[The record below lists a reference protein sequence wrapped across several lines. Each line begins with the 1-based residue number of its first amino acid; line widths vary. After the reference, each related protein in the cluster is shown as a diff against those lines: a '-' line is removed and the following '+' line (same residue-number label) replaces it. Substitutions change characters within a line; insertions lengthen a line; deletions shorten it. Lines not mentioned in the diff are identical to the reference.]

1 MDLAAGTGGVVMA
14 KRNRTDAAAVDGQ
27 TTPDL
32 DLEHVR
38 GQEGAKRVLEIAAA
52 GGHPILLAGPQSSG
66 KTMLARCL
74 PGILPPPSEE
84 ERAEIAEVYRRA
96 GLQPPAGAP
105 VRAPH
110 FSTRPTALGGGRR
123 PGEVEL
129 ARGGVLV
136 LDDLPAF
143 GKRSLRV
150 IRQALEDQRYPR
162 PHDPGCDCDG
172 CGTRARTF
180 VVATMRSCPC
190 GHANDRPRTCSCA
203 PWEKRRYWAPIEE
216 LFLDLVHVHVEVPG
230 LYLSELRAGPGER
243 SADVAERVREARDR
257 QFRRD
262 DQTTFNAHL
271 RPWAL
276 PKFCKP
282 DNQGMKLLDR
292 AFDVHG
298 LTVREVG
305 VTLRVARTI
314 ADLAGSD
321 TVRAS
326 HVAEALQYRRWSTL
340 ARQGMKAEA
349 EGEGK

>member
-1 MDLAAGTGGVVMA
+1 MSTGDRRTRDRAGT
-14 KRNRTDAAAVDGQ
+14 
-27 TTPDL
+27 TTAPDL
-32 DLEHVR
+32 DLAHVR
-38 GQEGAKRVLEIAAA
+38 GQEGAKRALEIAAA
-52 GGHPILLAGPQSSG
+52 GAHPILVIGPQGAG
-66 KTMLARCL
+66 KTMLARAL

-84 ERAEIAEVYRRA
+84 ERVEIAEIYHRA
-96 GLQPPAGAP
+96 NLEPPAGAP

-110 FSTRPTALGGGRR
+110 FSTRPTALGGRRR
-123 PGEVEL
+123 PGEVKL

-150 IRQALEDQRYPR
+150 IRQALEDQRYPA
-162 PHDPGCDCDG
+162 PHTPGCDCDT
-172 CGTRARTF
+172 CDTRARTF

-190 GHANDRPRTCSCA
+190 GHSNDRPRVCSCA

-216 LFLDLVHVHVEVPG
+216 LFLDLLHLHAEVPG
-230 LYLSELRAGPGER
+230 LYLAELRAGPGER
-243 SADVAERVREARDR
+243 SVAVAARVAEARDR
-257 QFRRD
+257 QLRRPGQD
-262 DQTTFNAHL
+262 TLNGHL

-282 DNQGMKLLDR
+282 DKQGTKLLDR
-292 AFDVHG
+292 AVEVHG

-321 TVRAS
+321 TVRTT

-340 ARQGMKAEA
+340 ARQGMKAE
-349 EGEGK
+349 GEGT

>member
-1 MDLAAGTGGVVMA
+1 MA
-14 KRNRTDAAAVDGQ
+14 KRDRTVATGADRP

-38 GQEGAKRVLEIAAA
+38 GQEGAKRALEIAAA

-66 KTMLARCL
+66 KTMLARAL
-74 PGILPPPSEE
+74 RGILPPPNEE
-84 ERAEIAEVYRRA
+84 ERVEIAEVYRRA
-96 GLQPPAGAP
+96 NLEPPAGAP

-110 FSTRPTALGGGRR
+110 FSTRTTALGGRRR

-150 IRQALEDQRYPR
+150 IRQALEDQRYPT
-162 PHDPGCDCDG
+162 PQTPGCDCDN
-172 CGTRARTF
+172 CDTRARTF

-190 GHANDRPRTCSCA
+190 GHANDRPRVCSCA
-203 PWEKRRYWAPIEE
+203 PWEKRRHWAPIEE
-216 LFLDLVHVHVEVPG
+216 LVLDLVYVHVEVPG

-243 SADVAERVREARDR
+243 SADVAERVAEARDR
-257 QFRRD
+257 QLRRPGQD
-262 DQTTFNAHL
+262 VLNAHL

-282 DNQGMKLLDR
+282 DNSGTKLLDR

-298 LTVREVG
+298 LSVCEVG

-326 HVAEALQYRRWSTL
+326 HVAEALQYRRWSTR
-340 ARQGMKAEA
+340 ARQGMKVEA
-349 EGEGK
+349 EGQGEGG

>member
-1 MDLAAGTGGVVMA
+1 MSAGD
-14 KRNRTDAAAVDGQ
+14 KRTRDRADARA
-27 TTPDL
+27 TSDL

-38 GQEGAKRVLEIAAA
+38 GQEGAKRALEIAAA
-52 GGHPILLAGPQSSG
+52 GAHPILLIGPRCSG
-66 KTMLARCL
+66 KTMLARAL
-74 PGILPPPSEE
+74 PGILPPPSDE
-84 ERAEIAEVYRRA
+84 ERAEIAEIYRRA
-96 GLQPPAGAP
+96 KLEPPAGAP

-110 FSTRPTALGGGRR
+110 FSTRPLALGGRR
-123 PGEVEL
+123 LPGEVEL

-150 IRQALEDQRYPR
+150 IRQALEDQRYPALA
-162 PHDPGCDCDG
+162 PQTLGCDSDSCD
-172 CGTRARTF
+172 TSLRARTF

-190 GHANDRPRTCSCA
+190 GHSNDRPRVCSCA
-203 PWEKRRYWAPIEE
+203 PWERKRYWAPVEE
-216 LFLDLVHVHVEVPG
+216 LFLDLLHLHAEVPG
-230 LYLSELRAGPGER
+230 LYLAELRAGPGER
-243 SADVAERVREARDR
+243 SADVAERVAEARER
-257 QFRRD
+257 QHRRAGQD
-262 DQTTFNAHL
+262 TLNAHL

-282 DNQGMKLLDR
+282 DKQGTKLLDR

-305 VTLRVARTI
+305 VTLRAARTI

-321 TVRAS
+321 TVRAP

-340 ARQGMKAEA
+340 ARQGMKAE
-349 EGEGK
+349 GEGQ

>member
-1 MDLAAGTGGVVMA
+1 MLLTRA
-14 KRNRTDAAAVDGQ
+14 
-27 TTPDL
+27 
-32 DLEHVR
+32 
-38 GQEGAKRVLEIAAA
+38 LEIAAA
-52 GGHPILLAGPQSSG
+52 GAHPILLAGPQSSG

-74 PGILPPPSEE
+74 PAILPPPSEE
-84 ERAEIAEVYRRA
+84 ERAEIADVYRRA
-96 GLQPPAGAP
+96 GLEPPAGAP

-110 FSTRPTALGGGRR
+110 FSTRPTALGRGRR
-123 PGEVEL
+123 SGVEL

-136 LDDLPAF
+136 LDDLPTF

-162 PHDPGCDCDG
+162 PHTPGCACDS
-172 CGTRARTF
+172 CDTRTRTF

-190 GHANDRPRTCSCA
+190 GHMNDRPRACSCA

-216 LFLDLVHVHVEVPG
+216 LFLDLIHVHVEVPG

-243 SADVAERVREARDR
+243 SADVAERVAEARDR
-257 QFRRD
+257 QLRRPGQD
-262 DQTTFNAHL
+262 TLNAHL

-282 DNQGMKLLDR
+282 DNQGTKLLDR

-321 TVRAS
+321 TVGAS
-326 HVAEALQYRRWSTL
+326 HVAEALQYRRWSTR
-340 ARQGMKAEA
+340 ARQGMKTEA
-349 EGEGK
+349 EGQGERE

>member
-1 MDLAAGTGGVVMA
+1 MA
-14 KRNRTDAAAVDGQ
+14 KRDRTDAAAAGAQ
-27 TTPDL
+27 PTPDL

-38 GQEGAKRVLEIAAA
+38 GQEGAKRALEIAAA

-66 KTMLARCL
+66 KTMLARAL
-74 PGILPPPSEE
+74 LGILPPPSEE

-96 GLQPPAGAP
+96 NLEPPAGAP
-105 VRAPH
+105 VRVPH
-110 FSTRPTALGGGRR
+110 FSTRPLALGGRRR

-162 PHDPGCDCDG
+162 RHTPGCDCDT
-172 CGTRARTF
+172 CDTRARTF

-203 PWEKRRYWAPIEE
+203 PWETRRYWAPIEE
-216 LFLDLVHVHVEVPG
+216 LFLDLVHVHVEVPS
-230 LYLSELRAGPGER
+230 LYLAELRAGPGER
-243 SADVAERVREARDR
+243 SAVVAERVAEARDR

-262 DQTTFNAHL
+262 GQTTFNAHL

-282 DNQGMKLLDR
+282 DNQGTKLLDR

-321 TVRAS
+321 TVGAS
-326 HVAEALQYRRWSTL
+326 HVAEALQYRRWSTR
-340 ARQGMKAEA
+340 ARQGMQAKA
-349 EGEGK
+349 EGERE

>member
-1 MDLAAGTGGVVMA
+1 MSAGDKRTRDRADTTTAPALDLA
-14 KRNRTDAAAVDGQ
+14 
-27 TTPDL
+27 
-32 DLEHVR
+32 HVR
-38 GQEGAKRVLEIAAA
+38 GQEGAKRALEIAAA
-52 GGHPILLAGPQSSG
+52 GGHPILLIGPRCSG

-74 PGILPPPSEE
+74 PGILPSPSAE
-84 ERAEIAEVYRRA
+84 ERAEITEVYRRA
-96 GLQPPAGAP
+96 KLEPPAGAP

-110 FSTRPTALGGGRR
+110 FSTRPLALAGRRR

-129 ARGGVLV
+129 AQGGVLV

-143 GKRSLRV
+143 GKRSLRG
-150 IRQALEDQRYPR
+150 IRQAIEDQRYPA
-162 PHDPGCDCDG
+162 PQIPGCDCDN
-172 CGTRARTF
+172 CDARARTF

-190 GHANDRPRTCSCA
+190 GHSNDRPRVCSCA
-203 PWEKRRYWAPIEE
+203 PWERNRYWAPIEE
-216 LFLDLVHVHVEVPG
+216 LFLDLLHLHAQVPG
-230 LYLSELRAGPGER
+230 LYLAELRAGPGER
-243 SADVAERVREARDR
+243 SAAVAERVAEARDR
-257 QFRRD
+257 QLRRAGQD
-262 DQTTFNAHL
+262 TLNAHL

-282 DNQGMKLLDR
+282 DNQGTKLLDR

-321 TVRAS
+321 TVRTS

-340 ARQGMKAEA
+340 ARQGMKAGS
-349 EGEGK
+349 EGQGE